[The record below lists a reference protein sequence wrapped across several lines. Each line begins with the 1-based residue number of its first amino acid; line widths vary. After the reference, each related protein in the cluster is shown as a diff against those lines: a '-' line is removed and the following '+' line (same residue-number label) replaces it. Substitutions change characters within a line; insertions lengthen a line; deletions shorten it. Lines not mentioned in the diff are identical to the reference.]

1 MRIESLNSIS
11 ERLDYLIKAKK
22 MSENAFMKTT
32 GTNNVGKMRSGRLS
46 ITEGTISKICNSL
59 GISYKWFKYG
69 VGEMNDPMRLLLS
82 EESIK
87 KEKGI
92 EPPIPH
98 LITTGYVDDNSQ
110 NSTTGAI
117 RAKEREEETL
127 QEESSKLVQI
137 IDAQKETIK
146 AKDNEKHLLRKI
158 LADNGIE
165 V

>member
-69 VGEMNDPMRLLLS
+69 VGEMNDPKRLLLR
-82 EESIK
+82 EEDIK
-87 KEKGI
+87 KKGI

-117 RAKEREEETL
+117 RAKDREEETL
-127 QEESSKLVQI
+127 QEESSQLVQI

-146 AKDNEKHLLRKI
+146 AKDNEIHLLRKI